1 MHISEDNIIIP
12 KPKILAKESVNN
24 YPTGWNP
31 ADTLAQAVAVDD
43 FTKVPTAVA
52 PSPTAT
58 EELILTDEPVNATEV
73 ISHLE
78 DAYDRVPSEKKAEVE
93 AIIAEVEAG
102 PNLLQRHMDALS
114 KKINKALLAES
125 VDYER
130 IHVMMLRFCMIH
142 MRHVVKDDQ
151 EYISKIGDQIKVQS
165 GKIRDSY
172 NTWPVVTITL
182 VSSAVSIVGGVAG
195 FSTII
200 QPGSEIART
209 FAQNAQQVSTMS
221 TGISGVS
228 SLFNSRNEGNR
239 GVLQN
244 EQRRTQD
251 KEEEKKNSK
260 HGTKDTQKGFRTAI
274 EELFRNIRETIS
286 SILRG

>member
-1 MHISEDNIIIP
+1 MQINKDNVITPGTGIV
-12 KPKILAKESVNN
+12 AKESVNAF
-24 YPTGWNP
+24 PVGWNP
-31 ADTLAQAVAVDD
+31 IDTLAPAATADD
-43 FTKVPTAVA
+43 FTKVPTTVV
-52 PSPTAT
+52 PPPTT
-58 EELILTDEPVNATEV
+58 TDELVLTDEPVNATEV

-93 AIIAEVEAG
+93 AIIADVDSG
-102 PNLLQRHMDALS
+102 PNLLRRHMDALS
-114 KKINKALLAES
+114 KKINEALLAET

-200 QPGSEIART
+200 RPASEIART
-209 FAQNAQQVSTMS
+209 FAQNAQQISTMS

-228 SLFNSRNEGNR
+228 SLLNSRNEGNR

-244 EQRRTQD
+244 AQRRDQD
-251 KEEEKKNSK
+251 KEEEKKSSK

>member
-1 MHISEDNIIIP
+1 MQINKDNVIAP
-12 KPKILAKESVNN
+12 MAKIATKESVNT
-24 YPTGWNP
+24 YPAGWNP
-31 ADTLAQAVAVDD
+31 VDTIAPAATVDD
-43 FTKVPTAVA
+43 LTKVPVTIA
-52 PSPTAT
+52 PPPTAS

-78 DAYDRVPSEKKAEVE
+78 DAYERVPLEKKEEVE
-93 AIIAEVEAG
+93 AVLAEVEAG

-114 KKINKALLAES
+114 KKINEALIAET

-151 EYISKIGDQIKVQS
+151 EYIAKIGDQIKVQS

-172 NTWPVVTITL
+172 NTWPVVSITL

-200 QPGSEIART
+200 QPGSEIARM
-209 FAQNAQQVSTMS
+209 FAQNAQQISTMS

-260 HGTKDTQKGFRTAI
+260 HGTKDTQKGFRSAI